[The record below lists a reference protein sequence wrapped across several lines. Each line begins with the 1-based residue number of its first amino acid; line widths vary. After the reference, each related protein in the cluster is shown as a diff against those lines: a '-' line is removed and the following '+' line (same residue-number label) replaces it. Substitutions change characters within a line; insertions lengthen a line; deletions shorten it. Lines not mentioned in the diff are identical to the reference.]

1 MNFKETQIKNLQ
13 NILTSSLRHVE
24 QDISDV
30 KKFRSYYMKGSYYYS
45 HYDSIVKRLNRT
57 RLYLKRMLLLA
68 NTL

>member
-1 MNFKETQIKNLQ
+1 MNFKDTQLKNLQ
-13 NILTSSLRHVE
+13 YILTSSLKHVE

-57 RLYLKRMLLLA
+57 RLYLKRMLSMAKDL
-68 NTL
+68 